1 MDNITIT
8 RLSRLH
14 PKLRSDVTIAIQKA
28 NSLGIDFR
36 ITQGLRTIDEQN
48 ALYAQG
54 RTKPGL
60 IVTNAKGGQSFH
72 NYGLALDFCLLH
84 KDGNISFSITED
96 SNNDKKKDW
105 DEVVQVFLNLGWKH
119 GDRGYFDNPHVQ
131 KVFGLTPEKCL
142 EKINNKQVDSSGY
155 ILI

>member
-8 RLSRLH
+8 RLSRIH
-14 PKLRSDVTIAIQKA
+14 PKLRDDVTKAIQKA
-28 NSLGIDFR
+28 NSLGLDFR

-54 RTKPGL
+54 RTKSGP
-60 IVTNAKGGQSFH
+60 IVTNAKGGESFH
-72 NYGLALDFCLLH
+72 NYGLAIDFCLLH

-96 SNNDKKKDW
+96 ANQNKKKDW
-105 DEVVQVFLNLGWKH
+105 DEIVQVFLDLGWEH

-131 KVFGLTPEKCL
+131 KVFGLTPKQCL
-142 EKINNKQVDSSGY
+142 DKINNKQVDSSGY

>member
-14 PKLRSDVTIAIQKA
+14 PKLRDDVSKVIIQAQK
-28 NSLGIDFR
+28 LGIDFR

-48 ALYAQG
+48 QLYAQG
-54 RTKPGL
+54 RTKPGA
-60 IVTNAKGGQSFH
+60 IVTDAKGGMSFH

-84 KDGNISFSITED
+84 KDGTISFSITED
-96 SNNDKKKDW
+96 SNNDKIKDW
-105 DEVVQVFLNLGWKH
+105 DEVVKLFISMGWEH

-142 EKINNKQVDSSGY
+142 EKVNNKQVDNSGY